1 MLRRKN
7 KIKIPIRTY
16 IQRLINHL
24 DMILFHNR
32 FQHNLN
38 HQHLLK
44 CLFKQLLLPAKNL
57 FRHSQAHRRTYYHNH
72 QVGHL
77 TVVSYFDH
85 FCSGKFEHDLFDCC
99 GDIGS
104 CCFSWC
110 CPCIVASQIATKIGH
125 SECCYC
131 LGVWCFGGCAVACL
145 RGDFRKFRKIN
156 GGCIADCITS
166 IWCTPCALT
175 QMHKETQNM

>member
-1 MLRRKN
+1 MGKRLLNLREMGTEEEQNQNTDQNIYPAIDKPPGYDS
-7 KIKIPIRTY
+7 ISQPVTAPPQPSAPVEIPIQAAY
-16 IQRLINHL
+16 APGSEPIQTQPSATTN
-24 DMILFHNR
+24 
-32 FQHNLN
+32 
-38 HQHLLK
+38 
-44 CLFKQLLLPAKNL
+44 LLPQ
-57 FRHSQAHRRTYYHNH
+57 ST
-72 QVGHL
+72 
-77 TVVSYFDH
+77 
-85 FCSGKFEHDLFDCC
+85 GKFEHDLFDCC

-110 CPCIVASQIATKIGH
+110 CPCIVASQIATKIGQ

-145 RGDFRKFRKIN
+145 RGDFRKFRNIN

>member
-1 MLRRKN
+1 MIGSLLILTMLN
-7 KIKIPIRTY
+7 IECFPVI
-16 IQRLINHL
+16 LIIVTIYLSN
-24 DMILFHNR
+24 
-32 FQHNLN
+32 
-38 HQHLLK
+38 
-44 CLFKQLLLPAKNL
+44 AKL
-57 FRHSQAHRRTYYHNH
+57 TYYHNQ
-72 QVGHL
+72 QVGNL
-77 TVVSYFDH
+77 TVVSYLNH
-85 FCSGKFEHDLFDCC
+85 FCPGKFEHDLFDCC
-99 GDIGS
+99 GDLGS

-110 CPCIVASQIATKIGH
+110 CPCIVASQIATKIGQ

-145 RGDFRKFRKIN
+145 RGDFRKYRNIN